1 MIRIGANVFALALA
15 GCVMTPA
22 PPPEAPTSASPTSFP
37 SNANSQI
44 LLLRAWSGPW
54 EDPSE
59 RTLGELAQV
68 VLFSDGLVIADVSRV
83 GNAREWRSTRLSQD
97 ELDAV
102 VEAVADAEPRAVQRA
117 SGQDSGCADAAVQVI
132 QVAGAD
138 GVVELAQY
146 CLSTEIGLVPPNT
159 PESVVVLSRL
169 LDELEEQVED
179 GPAETTAALVP
190 MVRVAPLSGG

>member
-1 MIRIGANVFALALA
+1 MS
-15 GCVMTPA
+15 PA
-22 PPPEAPTSASPTSFP
+22 PPPEPPTSASPTSFP
-37 SNANSQI
+37 LNANSEI

-97 ELDAV
+97 ELQAV
-102 VEAVADAEPRAVQRA
+102 VEAVADAEPAPIQRA
-117 SGQDSGCADAAVQVI
+117 SWQDAPCADASVQVI
-132 QVAGAD
+132 QVAGAG
-138 GVVELAQY
+138 GVIELAQY
-146 CLSTEIGLVPPNT
+146 CLSTEIAFIPPDT
-159 PESVVVLSRL
+159 PESVVTLSRL
-169 LDELEEQVED
+169 LDQLEERAAD
-179 GPAETTAALVP
+179 GPLETTATLVP